1 MAAGGTSQSERRR
14 YPRHSVA
21 EQATILIGQT
31 APVALVF
38 GQTLNWSRG
47 GACLR
52 APTRF
57 AVQLGELLNLA
68 SARIGRER
76 LARVVGITER
86 GVHCAFEQDL
96 AECR

>member
-1 MAAGGTSQSERRR
+1 MVGGPEQTERRR

-21 EQATILIGQT
+21 EQATILVGQS

-38 GQTLNWSRG
+38 GETLNWSRG
-47 GACLR
+47 GACLK

-57 AVQLGELLNLA
+57 AIRLGELLNLA

-76 LARVVGITER
+76 VARVVGITEG

-96 AECR
+96 AECV